1 MVKKLRSPI
10 HCAFTQNWKSATGLL
25 FSCLFLLIASSAYA
39 QPPGEA
45 MLFADINKTGSEEYE
60 GPISELTYANGL
72 AFFIR
77 RNNLWTTD
85 GTAAGTRPLISEVS
99 SLSGISHLT
108 SCGDRL
114 YFVADGGAHGMEV
127 WWTDGNDYGALNVNP
142 TLFEGSSPTNLKNI
156 NGTLY
161 FSASNGVT
169 GKELWKAWG
178 GREDFA
184 QVADV
189 LRGSGGSNPSEF
201 EEMGGAVYFTANDG
215 TNGYE
220 LWKTNGTSAGTM
232 LVKDVRTGSKLSS
245 TPKELTNVNGTLF
258 FTAFDAV
265 NGRELWK
272 SNGTAAGTVFVKD
285 IRPGSLESLPDNL
298 TAVGSTLYF
307 GANNGTNGREL
318 WKSDG
323 TAAGTVLV
331 KDITVGSGSNAGGGY
346 PHLSYFTPFNG
357 KLYFMAYTDR
367 PRLWTSDGT
376 SAGTIP
382 VTPLDRHFV
391 SINPNVTV
399 FNGSLYYVTN
409 DNVEPDRGT
418 MEIWKTDGTPSNHE
432 QVRSG
437 LGVWLNTDMELTLA
451 GSRMYFTTWSVSGG
465 SRENLWY
472 TDGTNAGTQQVP
484 LEFNTAWGRP
494 EHLTTMGDAVYFS
507 ADDGIHIGLF
517 KTDGSSVTLVKEVPG
532 RLSNFYE
539 SNGLLYF
546 VENVG
551 DAPEQR
557 NLWRSDGT
565 TAGTYFLATLST
577 SPVTNFETINNG
589 VVFFTFSNHLWRTN
603 GTPAGTFHLRD
614 FVEPVGW
621 IASSGEELLIA
632 GNDGVRGRE
641 LWRSNGTVAGTVFHR
656 DIAPGSASS
665 LLADMERPNGNDQ
678 NKHGAVTV
686 NGVVYFLANAGGDA
700 NYELWRSDGTGGTGT
715 RLIKNDETGLKFN
728 PINGLAAANGHVFFF
743 TYEPAPE
750 GSYIQKYT
758 LWSSNG
764 TTIGTTPLREILN
777 DYSLGD
783 MYLTYFGSGGAD
795 FYFLTTVYLEP
806 ATLYASNGTAA
817 GTELIYQFGDF
828 EHAGPVHTAFDG
840 EKTYI
845 NSGHM
850 YDKFQVRSDGT
861 ACGTSY
867 VPMYPVAY
875 TTMLEDFWIAVLDGQ
890 LYMNG
895 YSQQVGGE
903 LFRYTD
909 DYVPCASTTVARVAA
924 EEQAVPVEK
933 EAVEFK
939 AYPNPFVQNFSV
951 SMEGDDLNEFSMEVT
966 GMDGTPVVREN
977 NLQFNRD
984 YTFGDNWKPG
994 IYLVKIR
1001 RGDSV
1006 TMHRLLKK

>member
-1 MVKKLRSPI
+1 MVKKLLSFIRYALP
-10 HCAFTQNWKSATGLL
+10 HDWKYVRCLL
-25 FSCLFLLIASSAYA
+25 VSCVCLLISSVSYA
-39 QPPGEA
+39 QPPGES

-72 AFFIR
+72 AFFV
-77 RNNLWTTD
+77 RNNNIWRSD
-85 GTAAGTRPLISEVS
+85 GTAEGTRPLGSENAGLSNISQ
-99 SLSGISHLT
+99 LT

-114 YFVADGGAHGMEV
+114 YFVASGSGYGLEV
-127 WWTDGNDYGALNVNP
+127 WWTNGEYYGALNINP

-178 GREDFA
+178 GPEDFA
-184 QVADV
+184 LVADI
-189 LRGSGGSNPSEF
+189 LRGSGGSNPTEF

-220 LWKTNGTSAGTM
+220 LWKTNGTSAGTIM
-232 LVKDVRTGSKLSS
+232 VKDVRIGSKLSS

-258 FTAFDAV
+258 FTAYDAT

-367 PRLWTSDGT
+367 PRLWTSNGT

-409 DNVEPDRGT
+409 DNVDPDRGT
-418 MEIWKTDGTPSNHE
+418 MEIWKTDGTLANHQ

-437 LGVWLNTDMELTLA
+437 LGVWLNADMELTVA
-451 GSRMYFTTWSVSGG
+451 GSRMYFTTWPVSGG
-465 SRENLWY
+465 SIENLWY

-484 LEFNTAWGRP
+484 VEFNTAWGNP
-494 EHLTTMGDAVYFS
+494 QHLTTMGDAIYFS
-507 ADDGIHIGLF
+507 ATDGVHAGLY
-517 KTDGSSVTLVKEVPG
+517 KTDGSSVNLVKEIAG
-532 RLSNFYE
+532 SLSDFYQ
-539 SNGLLYF
+539 SNGLLLF
-546 VENVG
+546 VQNTG
-551 DAPEQR
+551 SAPEQR

-565 TAGTYFLATLST
+565 AAGTYFLATLST
-577 SPVTNFETINNG
+577 TPVTNFEAINNG
-589 VVFFTFSNHLWRTN
+589 IVFFTFSNHLWRTN

-614 FVEPVGW
+614 FTEPVGW

-641 LWRSNGTVAGTVFHR
+641 LWKSNGTVAGTVLLR
-656 DIAPGSASS
+656 DIAPGSVSS
-665 LLADMERPNGNDQ
+665 LLGDLEQPNGNDQ
-678 NKHGAVTV
+678 NQYGAVTV

-700 NYELWRSDGTGGTGT
+700 NYELWRSDGNGGTGT
-715 RLIKNDETGLKFN
+715 RMIKNDETGLKFN
-728 PINGLAAANGHVFFF
+728 PRNGLAAANGHVFFF
-743 TYEPAPE
+743 TYEPPPAD
-750 GSYIQKYT
+750 SYVATFT
-758 LWSSNG
+758 LWSSDG
-764 TTIGTTPLREILN
+764 TTIGTTPIRNIQS

-783 MYLTYFGSGGAD
+783 MYFHYFESGGAD

-828 EHAGPVHTAFDG
+828 EHAGPLHTAFDG

-850 YDKFQVRSDGT
+850 YDKFQIRSDGT
-861 ACGTSY
+861 ACGTSH
-867 VPMYPVAY
+867 VPMYPISY
-875 TTMLEDFWIAVLDGQ
+875 TTDLEDFWIAVLDGQ

-895 YSQQVGGE
+895 YSEQYGGE

-909 DYVPCASTTVARVAA
+909 DYVPCASTTVARAA
-924 EEQAVPVEK
+924 SEE
-933 EAVEFK
+933 EAVSMEDKEVLLK
-939 AYPNPFVQNFSV
+939 AYPNPFVQNFTV
-951 SMEGDDLNEFSMEVT
+951 SINGDDLDEFSMEVT
-966 GMDGTPVVREN
+966 GMDGTPIAHQN
-977 NLQFNRD
+977 NLQFNHD
-984 YTFGDNWKPG
+984 YTFGDDWRPG
-994 IYLVKIR
+994 IYVVKIR
-1001 RGDSV
+1001 RGDTV
-1006 TMHRLLKK
+1006 TMHRLVKR